1 MYEVRKARQELHK
14 RCSSCFFCPFLLA
27 IEIFFV
33 TLPIGVRLGLRASE
47 RVSSA
52 TFLSEAN
59 NRRYSAAPRHTKN
72 KLLSALGFL
81 RPYGNK
87 RPEVERHEHCSQK
100 SKYEIMKKLTFLFL
114 IILLPLMASAQIQA
128 QDNLVDRVSRAVGVR
143 LPDGYD
149 AKVKEFVTK
158 SELFQ
163 RKNADKR
170 EMSEAFTEQWIAGQM
185 KTSWGIDKGNQ
196 LLFVWDAVYEQIT
209 KKNFYD
215 GEDGNKKRLD
225 EFEKVM
231 DNIEA
236 CGKKFKEDFT
246 AYMKQRSAEAEK
258 RSAEYKRQSAEALTS
273 SLKNLV
279 WFINRVQ
286 DKNKEPIP
294 PNEIQVWKDK
304 GKMVFTRCKDI
315 NLDYKAILRK
325 ELGDDKKVAE
335 LLKFYGVE

>member
-1 MYEVRKARQELHK
+1 MK
-14 RCSSCFFCPFLLA
+14 RYFLMILMIA
-27 IEIFFV
+27 
-33 TLPIGVRLGLRASE
+33 
-47 RVSSA
+47 VSVCGWA
-52 TFLSEAN
+52 Q
-59 NRRYSAAPRHTKN
+59 
-72 KLLSALGFL
+72 
-81 RPYGNK
+81 
-87 RPEVERHEHCSQK
+87 SQPQ
-100 SKYEIMKKLTFLFL
+100 L
-114 IILLPLMASAQIQA
+114 
-128 QDNLVDRVSRAVGVR
+128 QDNLVDRVSRVVGVR
-143 LPDGYD
+143 LPDGYE
-149 AKVKEFVTK
+149 AKVKEFVAK

-163 RKNADKR
+163 RKSA
-170 EMSEAFTEQWIAGQM
+170 EAFTEQWIAGQM
-185 KTSWGIDKGNQ
+185 KTSWGIDRGNQ

-231 DNIEA
+231 DNVEV

-246 AYMKQRSAEAEK
+246 AYMKQRSAEAEQ

-294 PNEIQVWKDK
+294 PNEIQAWKDK

-315 NLDYKAILRK
+315 NLDYKAELRK